1 MHHNFFIGNIGD
13 SSSHVFFDII
23 FFLGWVGGVCNTRQV
38 NAVLNSLY
46 IPGVYIPQI
55 KIR

>member
-13 SSSHVFFDII
+13 IHMPFLISFF
-23 FFLGWVGGVCNTRQV
+23 FWVKRNTRQV

>member
-13 SSSHVFFDII
+13 SSSHAFFDII
-23 FFLGWVGGVCNTRQV
+23 FFWVKRNTRQV